1 MGMEPNERLIAKKLE
16 WARGRRGLLEEGVM
30 RDQRTRQ
37 SRLPPG
43 QHVVKGWPVL
53 DLGIRPDIQLDQ
65 WTLSVGGLVA
75 SPFTWTW
82 KDFLDQPQ
90 VRLVADFHCVTT
102 WSTFD
107 NTWDGVSFRHVMQV
121 ARVQPAARFVY
132 FVSYDGYTTNL
143 PLEAC
148 DDDEVLLVHGWNGE
162 PLTPEHGAPVRM
174 LVPKRYAWKG
184 AKWIK
189 EIHFLD
195 RDRLGYW
202 EQRGFSNTA
211 LPWEED
217 RYA

>member
-1 MGMEPNERLIAKKLE
+1 MEPNERLIKKKLE
-16 WARGRRGLLEEGVM
+16 WAQGRRGLLEEGVM

-53 DLGIRPDIQLDQ
+53 DLGIRPDIQIDQ
-65 WTLSVGGLVA
+65 WTLSVGGLVE
-75 SPFTWTW
+75 SPLTWTW
-82 KDFLDQPQ
+82 KAFLEQPQ
-90 VRLVADFHCVTT
+90 VRLAADFHCVTT

-107 NTWDGVSFRHVMQV
+107 NVWEGVSFRHVMQM

-132 FVSYDGYTTNL
+132 VVSYDDYTTNL

-148 DDDEVLLVHGWNGE
+148 DEEDVLLVRSWNGE

-189 EIHFLD
+189 EIRFLD

-202 EQRGFSNTA
+202 EQRGYSNSA

>member
-1 MGMEPNERLIAKKLE
+1 MEPNERLIAKKLQ
-16 WARGRRGLLEEGVM
+16 WAQGRRGLLEEGVM

-53 DLGIRPDIQLDQ
+53 DLGIRPDIQIDH
-65 WTLSVGGLVA
+65 WTLSVDGLVE

-82 KDFLDQPQ
+82 QQFLEQPQ
-90 VRLVADFHCVTT
+90 VRLEADFHCVTT

-107 NTWDGVSFRHVMQV
+107 NVWEGVSFRHLMQM

-132 FVSYDGYTTNL
+132 VRSHDDYTTNL
-143 PLEAC
+143 PLDAC
-148 DDDEVLLVHGWNGE
+148 DDEDVLLVRSWNGE

-189 EIHFLD
+189 EIRFLD

-202 EQRGFSNTA
+202 EQRGYSNSA

>member
-1 MGMEPNERLIAKKLE
+1 MKPNERLIAKKLE
-16 WARGRRGLLEEGVM
+16 WAQGRRGLLEEGVM

-53 DLGIRPDIQLDQ
+53 DLGIRPDIQIDL
-65 WTLSVGGLVA
+65 WTLSVGGCVE
-75 SPFTWTW
+75 SPFTWSW
-82 KDFLDQPQ
+82 REFLEQPH
-90 VRLVADFHCVTT
+90 VRLAADFHCVTT

-107 NTWDGVSFRHVMQV
+107 NTWEGVSFRHVMQM
-121 ARVQPAARFVY
+121 AGVQPAARFVY

-143 PLEAC
+143 PLESC
-148 DDDEVLLVHGWNGE
+148 DDEDVLLVRVWNGE

-189 EIHFLD
+189 EIQFLD
-195 RDRLGYW
+195 RERLGYW
-202 EQRGFSNTA
+202 EQRGYSNTA

>member
-1 MGMEPNERLIAKKLE
+1 MEPNERLIAKKLE
-16 WARGRRGLLEEGVM
+16 WAQARRGLLEEGVM

-37 SRLPPG
+37 TRLPPG

-53 DLGIRPDIQLDQ
+53 DLGIRPDIRLDQ
-65 WTLSVGGLVA
+65 WTLSVRGLVT

-82 KDFLDQPQ
+82 KEFLEQPQ
-90 VRLVADFHCVTT
+90 MKLAADFHCVTT

-107 NTWDGVSFRHVMQV
+107 NTWEGVAFRHVMQV
-121 ARVQPAARFVY
+121 AGVHPSARFVY
-132 FVSYDGYTTNL
+132 FASYDGYTTNL

-148 DDDEVLLVHGWNGE
+148 HDDDVLLVRAWNGE

-184 AKWIK
+184 AKWVK

-195 RDRLGYW
+195 RDRPGYW
-202 EQRGFSNTA
+202 EQRGYSNTA